1 MRNNPERFIESN
13 LDGSWLSYLS
23 CISIQ
28 GTWADNIVI
37 QAVADSLNLRI
48 YIVESSANFS
58 DLTLVESVNTEV
70 GNIRSIYVGHIGE
83 LHYVST
89 LPAEFG
95 VNQLKLELRSLM

>member
-23 CISIQ
+23 GISMQ
-28 GTWADNIVI
+28 GTWADVI
-37 QAVADSLNLRI
+37 QAVADSLSLRI